1 MDHFLQELK
10 LLLRLILI
18 LFGEV
23 ASFISIQIATG
34 GQLRMKIFQTL
45 RLLSLVNLARSLSF
59 VCIDRVFFVETYG
72 VRLGRGKY
80 HE

>member
-1 MDHFLQELK
+1 MDHFHQELK

-18 LFGEV
+18 LFGEP
-23 ASFISIQIATG
+23 ASYISSQISTEV
-34 GQLRMKIFQTL
+34 QLRKKFFQTL
-45 RLLSLVNLARSLSF
+45 RLLSFVNLARSLSF
-59 VCIDRVFFVETYG
+59 VCIDRVFSIETYG